1 MLAEI
6 GRSRRELLAEAAA
19 SLQAAGI
26 PAPRREARRLWTD
39 LLDESAEHAVLHADD
54 IPPLERAERFRQ
66 AVARRA
72 AGEPLAYVSGWTGF
86 RHLMLRCD
94 ARALIPRPET
104 EGLVELVLARV
115 PSGRVAD
122 VGTGTGC
129 IALSLAAEGRYDQV
143 VATERSAPAL
153 ALAAEN
159 ARHVAARVSL
169 VRGDLCVP
177 LRRGSF
183 DALVAN
189 PPYLTE
195 REYAALDPSVRRWEP
210 AAALVSGPD
219 GLEATARL
227 LEQGRAVLRPG
238 GWLALEVDCLR
249 AGEVA
254 RRAHALGW
262 SDVAVHGDL
271 FGRERY
277 LLARRSNGS

>member
-1 MLAEI
+1 MRAEI
-6 GRSRRELLAEAAA
+6 GRSRRALLAEAAA
-19 SLQAAGI
+19 SLGTAGI
-26 PAPRREARRLWTD
+26 PAPRHEARRLWTE
-39 LLDESAEHAVLHADD
+39 LLDEPAETTVLQPDE

-86 RHLMLRCD
+86 RYLTLRCD

-115 PSGRVAD
+115 PAGRVAD

-143 VATERSAPAL
+143 VATDRSSSAV

-159 ARHVAARVSL
+159 AGRVAARVSL
-169 VRGDLCVP
+169 VRGALCTP
-177 LRRGSF
+177 LRQGSF

-195 REYAALDPSVRRWEP
+195 REYAALAPSVRSWEP

-219 GLEATARL
+219 GLHATARL
-227 LEQGRAVLRPG
+227 LDEGRAVLRPG
-238 GWLALEVDCLR
+238 GWLALEVDCSR
-249 AGEVA
+249 AGDVA
-254 RRAHALGW
+254 RRARALGW
-262 SDVAVHGDL
+262 SDVAVHADL